1 MTDIKLGL
9 RQNWQQFSLLVVIN
23 AFVGGMV
30 GMERSILPQLAEV
43 EFGIAAKTA
52 VLSFIVAFGI
62 TKAFANLFTGA
73 LASRL
78 GRKRLLLLGWALGLP
93 VPFLLMYAP
102 TWGWIIGANILLGA
116 HQGFAWSA
124 TVVMKID
131 LAGERDRGLAM
142 GLNEFAGYLAVAV
155 AAFVTGLIASEYGL
169 RPYPFYLGVGLSV
182 AGFLAT
188 LLLVRDTHAHVAAE
202 AITSKAPRLTHIFSD
217 TSWRHRNLGSVTLTG
232 LVNNLNDGMIWGLL
246 PIFLV
251 QKGFSLKE
259 IGLLAAVYPAV
270 WGIGQLFSGRLSD
283 FVCKKDLLLW
293 GMVLQGLALVGLA
306 LAGSFTAFAVLL
318 ALLGWGTAMVY
329 PTFLASIAENT
340 HPFDRAK
347 SLGVF
352 RFWRDMGYAIGA
364 LLTGVIADA
373 FGIPVSI
380 VAVGVLTV
388 VTGVFVDYRMR
399 CRSEN
404 PTIWAWARKKWYLQ
418 TVKKPKTG
426 NTHSNQY
433 HPFLELLS
441 SDR

>member
-1 MTDIKLGL
+1 MRSGHLCRVKEIQLGL
-9 RQNWQQFSLLVVIN
+9 RANLSQFVILVIIN
-23 AFVGGMV
+23 AFVGGMI

-52 VLSFIVAFGI
+52 ILSFIVAFGI
-62 TKAFANLFTGA
+62 TKAFANLLTGA

-78 GRKRLLLLGWALGLP
+78 GRKRLLLLGWTLGLP
-93 VPFLLMYAP
+93 VPIMLMFAP
-102 TWGWIIGANILLGA
+102 TWGWIIAANVLLGA

-155 AAFVTGLIASEYGL
+155 AAFATGWVAGEYGL
-169 RPYPFYLGVGLSV
+169 RPYPFYIGIGLSL
-182 AGFLAT
+182 AGFLST
-188 LLLVRDTHAHVAAE
+188 LLLVRDTNAHMATE
-202 AITSKAPRLTHIFSD
+202 AIRSQVPRLENTFRD
-217 TSWRHRNLGSVTLTG
+217 TSWRHRNLGSVTVTG
-232 LVNNLNDGMIWGLL
+232 LVNNLNDGMVWGLL
-246 PIFLV
+246 PMFLV
-251 QKGFSLKE
+251 QKGFSLSE
-259 IGLLAAVYPAV
+259 IGILAAVYPAI

-293 GMVLQGLALVGLA
+293 GMVLQGLALLGLA
-306 LAGSFTAFAVLL
+306 VAGSFGLFAGLL

-329 PTFLASIAENT
+329 PTFLASIADNT

-373 FGIPVSI
+373 YGIPSSI
-380 VAVGVLTV
+380 LAVGLLTV
-388 VTGVFVDYRMR
+388 ATGIWADYRMR
-399 CRSEN
+399 CRTN
-404 PTIWAWARKKWYLQ
+404 HPTIGKWIRQ
-418 TVKKPKTG
+418 KWVSKI
-426 NTHSNQY
+426 Q
-433 HPFLELLS
+433 
-441 SDR
+441 

>member
-1 MTDIKLGL
+1 MKAIELGL
-9 RQNWQQFSLLVVIN
+9 RANLPQFVLLVIIN
-23 AFVGGMV
+23 AFVGGMI

-52 VLSFIVAFGI
+52 VLSFIVAFGL

-93 VPFLLMYAP
+93 VPFMLMYAP
-102 TWGWIIGANILLGA
+102 SWEWVIAANVLLGA

-142 GLNEFAGYLAVAV
+142 GLNEFAGYLAVAL
-155 AAFVTGLIASEYGL
+155 AAFATGWIAGEYGL

-182 AGFLAT
+182 AGFLST
-188 LLLVRDTHAHVAAE
+188 LLLVRDTHAHVATE
-202 AITSKAPRLTHIFSD
+202 AITSQVPRLEQIFRD
-217 TSWRHRNLGSVTLTG
+217 TTWRHRNLGSVTMTG
-232 LVNNLNDGMIWGLL
+232 LVNNLNDGMVWGLL
-246 PIFLV
+246 PMFLV
-251 QKGFSLKE
+251 QKGFLLHE
-259 IGLLAAVYPAV
+259 IGILAAVYPAV

-293 GMVLQGLALVGLA
+293 GMLLQGLALLGLA
-306 LAGSFTAFAVLL
+306 LAGNFATFTLLL

-329 PTFLASIAENT
+329 PTFLASIADNT

-380 VAVGVLTV
+380 IAVGLLTIT
-388 VTGVFVDYRMR
+388 TGIWADHRMR
-399 CRSEN
+399 CRTEH
-404 PTIWAWARKKWYLQ
+404 PTIWTWIRQKWAL
-418 TVKKPKTG
+418 
-426 NTHSNQY
+426 N
-433 HPFLELLS
+433 
-441 SDR
+441 D

>member
-1 MTDIKLGL
+1 MKQIQLGL
-9 RQNWQQFSLLVVIN
+9 RANLSQFVLLVIIN
-23 AFVGGMV
+23 GFVGGMI

-62 TKAFANLFTGA
+62 TKAFANLFTGT

-93 VPFLLMYAP
+93 VPFLLMFAP
-102 TWGWIIGANILLGA
+102 TWGWVIGANILLGA

-142 GLNEFAGYLAVAV
+142 GLNEFAGYLAVAL
-155 AAFVTGLIASEYGL
+155 AAFATGWIAGEYGL

-182 AGFLAT
+182 VGFLAT
-188 LLLVRDTHAHVAAE
+188 LLLVRDTHAHMATE
-202 AITSKAPRLTHIFSD
+202 AVTSQVPRLEQIFRD
-217 TSWRHRNLGSVTLTG
+217 TSWRHRNLGSVTVTG
-232 LVNNLNDGMIWGLL
+232 LVNTLNDGMVWGLL
-246 PIFLV
+246 PILLV
-251 QKGFSLKE
+251 QKGFSLHE
-259 IGLLAAVYPAV
+259 IGSLAAVYPAV

-283 FVCKKDLLLW
+283 WVCKKDLMLW
-293 GMVLQGLALVGLA
+293 GMILQGLALLGLA
-306 LAGSFTAFAVLL
+306 MAGSFVSFALLL

-364 LLTGVIADA
+364 LLTGILADA
-373 FGIPVSI
+373 FGIPASI
-380 VAVGVLTV
+380 VAIGVLTV
-388 VTGVFVDYRMR
+388 AIGIWADYRMR
-399 CRSEN
+399 CGTSS
-404 PTIWAWARKKWYLQ
+404 PTIWAWMRQKTIHLKKSS
-418 TVKKPKTG
+418 KT
-426 NTHSNQY
+426 TTAI
-433 HPFLELLS
+433 
-441 SDR
+441 

>member
-1 MTDIKLGL
+1 MNEIKLGL
-9 RQNWQQFSLLVVIN
+9 KQNWRQFSLLVIIN
-23 AFVGGMV
+23 AFVGGMI

-73 LASRL
+73 LASSL

-93 VPFLLMYAP
+93 VPFLLMFAP
-102 TWGWIIGANILLGA
+102 TWGWVIGANILLGA

-155 AAFVTGLIASEYGL
+155 AAFATGWIAGEYGL
-169 RPYPFYLGVGLSV
+169 RPYPFYLGVGLSIV
-182 AGFLAT
+182 GFLAS

-202 AITSKAPRLTHIFSD
+202 AVTSQVPRLKEIFRD
-217 TSWRHRNLGSVTLTG
+217 TSWRDRNLGSVTVTG
-232 LVNNLNDGMIWGLL
+232 LVNNLNDGMVWGLL
-246 PIFLV
+246 PILLV
-251 QKGFSLKE
+251 QKGFSLHE
-259 IGLLAAVYPAV
+259 IGVLAAVYPAV

-283 FVCKKDLLLW
+283 WVCKKDLLLW
-293 GMVLQGLALVGLA
+293 GMLVQGLALLGLA
-306 LAGSFTAFAVLL
+306 VAGSFVAFALLL

-364 LLTGVIADA
+364 LLTGILADA
-373 FGIPVSI
+373 FGIPASI

-388 VTGVFVDYRMR
+388 AIGIWADYRMR
-399 CRSEN
+399 CRIHS
-404 PTIWAWARKKWYLQ
+404 PTIWTWVRLKMGHKSRQ
-418 TVKKPKTG
+418 TTKPNAVEYGTIIV
-426 NTHSNQY
+426 
-433 HPFLELLS
+433 
-441 SDR
+441 